1 MIDKQ
6 NNRIE
11 DKIFASALEAKGIK
25 RTKGMYTKG
34 LYPHT
39 CRMCGEN
46 SRDIQSYILKSEYV
60 TDFNTPY
67 LFICEECYEEL
78 DDEKN

>member
-1 MIDKQ
+1 MADIQHD
-6 NNRIE
+6 RIE
-11 DKIFASALEAKGIK
+11 DKIFASALGAKGIK
-25 RTKGMYTKG
+25 RTKDMYTKG

-46 SRDIQSYILKSEYV
+46 SRDTQSYILKSEYV

-78 DDEKN
+78 GDENN